1 MKRLFILFFSMSC
14 SIMHTA
20 QVNVEMKEHV
30 EVQLSQ
36 EEQEA
41 VDRMFAII
49 NNKNKDNCATQIKQL
64 QNLLQQYPQIINQKN
79 RQGNTALI
87 VSSAQNLK
95 EIAQILIAANAN
107 IDQRL
112 IPTLV
117 WAATR
122 GHKDIIQLLI
132 KEGADKNKPCHLFN
146 GQTAFDRA
154 RLYGFGGLGD
164 VYKAAVEAGEEERRE
179 FLHKELS
186 QYLLGDLA
194 NIIIEYAT

>member
-1 MKRLFILFFSMSC
+1 MFLKMICLGSLSIIL
-14 SIMHTA
+14 IPLHAA
-20 QVNVEMKEHV
+20 QVNVEMKEP
-30 EVQLSQ
+30 EVMQLSQ

-64 QNLLQQYPQIINQKN
+64 QNLLQQYPQIINQEN

-112 IPTLV
+112 IPALV

-154 RLYGFGGLGD
+154 RAYGFGD
-164 VYKAAVEAGEEERRE
+164 VYKTAVEAGENERRE

-194 NIIIEYAT
+194 NIIIEYAK